1 MKWGSTKTEIWQVG
15 ILHAP
20 ITRLLDAISPG
31 EIAVTWL
38 PVQRDFC
45 FLADPFGLWRDD
57 QLHVFV
63 EAYDYRDKHGVI
75 RRFTYD
81 RDLKLRD
88 EGLALRA
95 AHHLSYPFLIEDGGE
110 VFMLPEA
117 HRSGKLTL
125 YRARAF
131 PNEWE
136 RVCDLMDV
144 PAIDASIIRQ
154 GETWWMF
161 YALPGPDNRAMRE
174 LHVASAPQLTGPWI
188 PHASNPLRVGLDS
201 ARMGGT
207 PFLTE
212 GTLYLPTQDCTQ
224 TYGGAATLL
233 RVDELAP
240 QWNASAARTITSATF
255 STSHVD
261 GLHTLSACGD
271 VTLFDVKRAQRSP
284 RRLAIDLQ
292 RRWRR
297 MTGRATA
304 HG

>member
-1 MKWGSTKTEIWQVG
+1 MSWGRSQTDIWQVG

-20 ITRLLDAISPG
+20 IARLLEAVSPG
-31 EIAVTWL
+31 EVRVTWL

-45 FLADPFGLWRDD
+45 FLADPFGIWRDD
-57 QLHVFV
+57 HLHVFV

-81 RDLKLRD
+81 RALNLCD

-95 AHHLSYPFLIEDGGE
+95 AHHLSYPFLIEDAGE

-117 HRSGKLTL
+117 HHAGKLTL
-125 YRARAF
+125 YRAREF
-131 PNEWE
+131 PNTWE

-161 YALPGPDNRAMRE
+161 YALPGPNRRAMRE
-174 LHVASAPQLTGPWI
+174 LHAATAPHLTGPWT
-188 PHASNPLRVGLDS
+188 PHALNPLRVGLDS

-207 PFLTE
+207 PFLAD
-212 GTLYLPTQDCTQ
+212 GKLYLPTQDCTH

-233 RVDELAP
+233 RVDELEP
-240 QWNASAARTITSATF
+240 SWNATAVRTITPTAFSDTF
-255 STSHVD
+255 TD

-271 VTLFDVKRAQRSP
+271 VTLFDVKRIERSP
-284 RRLAIDLQ
+284 RRALIDLQ

-297 MTGRATA
+297 MTGPATA
-304 HG
+304 RG